1 MGATNV
7 YAVCYVCYYLELIKK
22 NVYCV
27 IGTIE
32 NKYPS
37 APGEHGKVKPVYA
50 THVKFRIKKNKMEKF
65 LK

>member
-1 MGATNV
+1 M
-7 YAVCYVCYYLELIKK
+7 
-22 NVYCV
+22 YCV